1 MIATD
6 YLKKQL
12 KEALIKIAVDTT
24 AVEIV
29 FDRPKNPEH
38 GDLAT
43 NVAML
48 LASQLHKNPRQIAQ
62 DLIDKL
68 DLDDR
73 LIARVEIAG
82 AGFMNFFLNEQYY
95 REALREIRSQ
105 NTAYGQSSRGCGRK
119 VLFEFVSANP
129 TGPLNVVSARAAAVG
144 DVLAN
149 LFNAVGYDARREYYV
164 NDAGRQVKLLAKSVS
179 SRYMKLVGK
188 HEPFP
193 EEGYHGDYIKDLAQE
208 ILNEMGPAL
217 ANLDAEARWL
227 KLGDIA
233 LKKILSSQ
241 QKTLDDYRV
250 RFDVWYS
257 EKELREKNEHDAV
270 LEQLT
275 KNGHVYEKDGAKWFK
290 AAEFGDEKDR
300 VLVTGEGEPTYFL
313 VDVAYHANKYKR
325 GFKQLYDLWGPDHHG
340 YIERMKAALKALGF
354 PAESFDVLIIQQV
367 NLLHEGEVVKM
378 SKRAGKI
385 IEMAELIEE
394 VGVDVARYFFLAR
407 RTQSPLDFDMDLA
420 KNTSEENP
428 VYYVQY
434 AHARICN
441 ILKHADEHGRKI
453 PADHADLSLLQE
465 DEEMLLIKKLL
476 DFPNVV
482 SGAAKF
488 MEPHRLPNYLQEL
501 AAVFHRFYHHCKV
514 VSSDENLTG
523 ARLFLVDC
531 ARIVFLNALTLMGI
545 HAPERM

>member
-12 KEALIKIAVDTT
+12 KEALTKIAVDTT
-24 AVEIV
+24 AVEIS

-43 NVAML
+43 NIAML

-62 DLIDKL
+62 DLIDSL

-73 LIARVEIAG
+73 VIARVEIAG
-82 AGFMNFFLNEQYY
+82 AGFVNFFLNEQYY
-95 REALREIRSQ
+95 REALREIRSE
-105 NTAYGQSSRGCGRK
+105 NAAYGQSSWGEGRS

-144 DVLAN
+144 DVLTN
-149 LFNAVGYDARREYYV
+149 LFNAVGYNAKREYYV
-164 NDAGRQVKLLAKSVS
+164 NDAGRQVRLLAKSVS
-179 SRYMKLVGK
+179 SRYMKLAGK
-188 HEPFP
+188 KEPFP
-193 EEGYHGDYIKDLAQE
+193 EEGYHGDYIRDLAQE
-208 ILNEMGPAL
+208 ILKETGTAL
-217 ANLDAEARWL
+217 ANLDTEARWL
-227 KLGDIA
+227 KLGDMA

-241 QKTLDDYRV
+241 QKTLDGYGV
-250 RFDVWYS
+250 HFDVWYS
-257 EKELREKNEHDAV
+257 EKALREKNEHVTV

-290 AAEFGDEKDR
+290 ASEFGDEKDR

-354 PAESFDVLIIQQV
+354 PAESFVVLIIQQV

-441 ILKHADEHGRKI
+441 ILKHADEKGKKVQAAHV
-453 PADHADLSLLQE
+453 DLSLLQE
-465 DEEMLLIKKLL
+465 EEEMLLIKKLL

-514 VSSDENLTG
+514 VSNDDSLTG

-531 ARIVFLNALTLMGI
+531 ARIVFANALTLMGI
-545 HAPERM
+545 HAPKRM